1 MKFKLASASIAL
13 YVGFVL
19 IALAAP
25 SVLPVYPLFV
35 LSLAVVNIIA
45 VLGVN
50 VTMGYAGQISLGH
63 AGFAA
68 IGAYTTA
75 LLMAH
80 GEWAFWIALPA
91 GGLVAG
97 AFGYLLGLPALRLG
111 PLYVSMVTFGFGFV
125 VVLILQNWYELAN
138 GPNGMA
144 VPPPRMFGNDMTPHQ
159 FHYFV
164 VVVATALFVVTHNVI
179 NSRIGRAF
187 VALRESEVAA
197 RAMGVN
203 VAATKTLAF
212 GLGAAYAGIAGG
224 LFAGLTQFINP
235 DSFVFGVSISYVTMA
250 ILGGSGFFA
259 GPIVGG
265 LTLTVLPEL
274 LRGAAEYKE
283 LLTGFVL
290 LMFLIFLPRGL
301 VGLLWGRFS
310 ARPDVIREVRS
321 IKTEAIDKTER
332 PDSNREL
339 LRVTD
344 VSLSFGGLAALK
356 NVSFEV
362 NEGEIVSIIGPNGAG
377 KTSLFN
383 TISGLYSP
391 NMGAIEVAGQSV
403 TGYPA
408 HRRAQ
413 MGISR
418 TFQNLE
424 LFQEMTALDNVL
436 VGAHGQLANSTI
448 ESAFRLPGERKR
460 EAEQRSRALELLE
473 FVGLL
478 HYAEERAGNLS
489 FGHQRLL
496 EIARALASR
505 PMLLMLD
512 EPAAGLNSTELSAL
526 ADIIRLVRTRYGASV
541 LLIAHTMNLVM
552 ALSDR
557 VIVLHHGVKIADG
570 TPGSIQ
576 KDAAVI
582 DAYLGEVSNA

>member
-1 MKFKLASASIAL
+1 
-13 YVGFVL
+13 
-19 IALAAP
+19 
-25 SVLPVYPLFV
+25 
-35 LSLAVVNIIA
+35 
-45 VLGVN
+45 
-50 VTMGYAGQISLGH
+50 
-63 AGFAA
+63 
-68 IGAYTTA
+68 
-75 LLMAH
+75 
-80 GEWAFWIALPA
+80 
-91 GGLVAG
+91 
-97 AFGYLLGLPALRLG
+97 
-111 PLYVSMVTFGFGFV
+111 
-125 VVLILQNWYELAN
+125 
-138 GPNGMA
+138 
-144 VPPPRMFGNDMTPHQ
+144 
-159 FHYFV
+159 
-164 VVVATALFVVTHNVI
+164 
-179 NSRIGRAF
+179 
-187 VALRESEVAA
+187 
-197 RAMGVN
+197 
-203 VAATKTLAF
+203 
-212 GLGAAYAGIAGG
+212 
-224 LFAGLTQFINP
+224 
-235 DSFVFGVSISYVTMA
+235 
-250 ILGGSGFFA
+250 
-259 GPIVGG
+259 
-265 LTLTVLPEL
+265 
-274 LRGAAEYKE
+274 
-283 LLTGFVL
+283 
-290 LMFLIFLPRGL
+290 
-301 VGLLWGRFS
+301 
-310 ARPDVIREVRS
+310 
-321 IKTEAIDKTER
+321 
-332 PDSNREL
+332 
-339 LRVTD
+339 
-344 VSLSFGGLAALK
+344 
-356 NVSFEV
+356 
-362 NEGEIVSIIGPNGAG
+362 
-377 KTSLFN
+377 
-383 TISGLYSP
+383 
-391 NMGAIEVAGQSV
+391 MGAIEVAGQSV